1 MRVRDA
7 GDDQRGVHRIGH
19 ARHRSTDPQPA
30 FLMGYPHKPH
40 ARENP
45 VLSAHFGDPAAR
57 SLDVWK
63 QRGGYRAL
71 EQALGMSTADIV
83 TVVKDSGL
91 RGRGGAGFPTGMKWS
106 FMKPGDGKPHYLC
119 VNADESEPGTFKD
132 REIMRWTPHA
142 LIEGAAIGSYAM
154 GAETCYIY
162 IRGEFT
168 EPLTVMNAA
177 VKEAYA
183 AGIVG
188 PNAMGTGKRIDV
200 HVHMGAGAYI
210 CGEETALMNSLEGRR
225 GNPRIKPP
233 FPAQA
238 GVFGMPTT
246 INNVET
252 LAAVPH
258 ILTRGAAW
266 YNALSL
272 GSPKSTG
279 TKLISVCGHIAQ
291 PGNYEI
297 TLGFPM
303 KDLVFDLAGGM
314 RPGRTLKAVIPGGS
328 SVPIMTAAEIED
340 CPTDYEGIAA
350 KGSML
355 GSGGMIV
362 MDDSAD
368 MVYQIWR
375 LARFYAHESCAQC
388 TQCREGTAWT
398 TKVLERI
405 LAGKGK
411 EEDLQLLLDL
421 SENMTGKTICVL
433 SDSCAAPIVSGIQK
447 FRSEFEAYISKA
459 RKPALAGV

>member
-1 MRVRDA
+1 MGFPHASHPRETVVLSRYFGDA
-7 GDDQRGVHRIGH
+7 G
-19 ARHRSTDPQPA
+19 
-30 FLMGYPHKPH
+30 
-40 ARENP
+40 
-45 VLSAHFGDPAAR
+45 AR
-57 SLDVWK
+57 SYRGWVE
-63 QRGGYRAL
+63 RGGYAAL
-71 EQALGMSTADIV
+71 RQALGMAPDEVTA
-83 TVVKDSGL
+83 VVKESGL
-91 RGRGGAGFPTGMKWS
+91 RGRGGAGFPTGLKWS
-106 FMKPGDGKPHYLC
+106 FMPKNDGKPHYLIC
-119 VNADESEPGTFKD
+119 NADESEPGTFKD
-132 REIMRWTPHA
+132 REIMRWTPHQ
-142 LIEGAAIGSYAM
+142 LIEGCAIAAYAI

-168 EPLTVMNAA
+168 EPLRIMTAA
-177 VKEAYA
+177 VAEAYA
-183 AGIVG
+183 EGALGANVLG
-188 PNAMGTGKRIDV
+188 SGKRIDV
-200 HVHMGAGAYI
+200 VIHRGAGAYI
-210 CGEETALMNSLEGRR
+210 CGEETALMNSLEGKR

-266 YNALSL
+266 YKALSL
-272 GSPKSTG
+272 GNPKSTG
-279 TKLISVCGHIAQ
+279 TKLISVCGHIAR

-303 KDLVFDLAGGM
+303 EDLVFDLAGGM